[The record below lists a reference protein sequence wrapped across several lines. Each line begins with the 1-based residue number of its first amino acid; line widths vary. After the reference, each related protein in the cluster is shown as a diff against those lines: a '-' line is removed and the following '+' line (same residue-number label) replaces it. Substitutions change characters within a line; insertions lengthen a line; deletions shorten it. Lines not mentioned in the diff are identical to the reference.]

1 MREQWKRWTW
11 GVAFVACLGL
21 MAGCPI
27 TGNLMQTVTGEI
39 SAIDDAAETITVTT
53 ATGDVVLSYAGVPVF
68 LPGDST
74 TPSGDATDL
83 AVGVDV
89 TVRTEVQ
96 PDTTVIVNS
105 ITIAATGGPIGGGDR
120 DLGQGELIIPEDET
134 TLIVDGSAFSRDA
147 DLGNGSIDWY
157 IFAGTAGTKYD
168 ILARG
173 NAPVVISVYR
183 PIVVTDGSREVMAAV
198 MLWTTDPEAPED
210 VFFVDSGLVPATK
223 SAKAVRIPS
232 FVAPEDGDYYVSVQ
246 AAQVWAGHDSND
258 GFHFGHVAYY
268 DVRSYT
274 VQVSTV
280 PDPGSATAL
289 LAGDP
294 ALNPAF
300 SQGAVTIYQG
310 DWFYF
315 DGEADSNYMIEFRP
329 MDPEIRYT
337 LKANVYAPDGSIACT
352 AYACSECKATSFY
365 SPVAE
370 RYLVRVTLDPEE
382 ESPLTDGEIEWG
394 QAEYLI
400 RILDDDHGN
409 YPPFAT
415 PVTLEEGA
423 GAVTLVAGHLSTDDA
438 DVFGFTTEPYRTYRL
453 VTDSDTDVLLQ
464 DFDLNQPAFDRN
476 LDAIGNED
484 MLIQNDTGWPEERLA
499 GVLTLPREFAPGD
512 SRNTFGLLNGPYELR
527 IISDDHVDDGAP
539 LYAASPVEIGAA
551 ATGVLWG
558 DTDRDTDPEDGAP
571 VDDVF
576 DTDLFSFVPAI
587 WPIWH
592 RVDVTAASMVTVGND
607 ATVEDDTSTEAVEIT
622 TYYESTSTSQ
632 PVPLLIG
639 GPDPHQPF
647 TAYTADLT
655 QEDHANRDG
664 NADRN
669 AANAA
674 VLADGEATAGVLWGA
689 ADDDDIFQFTAA
701 PNRTYRVSVTGATGR
716 TSLGGT
722 DNVAATYDLDG
733 NNRAITVRHAGMD
746 PVVNIVQVSLEQETD
761 ADIGYNVQ
769 YQDDDFVDAID
780 PMELDDL
787 SAISGTATEGV
798 LFKGDTDLFRFTA
811 EPNMTYRVSITGANG
826 PTLLSAPN
834 TVALY
839 DFEDPENDRAISVR
853 HNGMDAE
860 TIVVTVGFDGEETDI
875 TYNVAVVGDDHVDS
889 VDPGDAQAV
898 AALTL
903 LGAAARTGTLYQG
916 DTDSF
921 RLSATMGTMYE
932 ISPANNNIVLSINGV
947 PVMPVDGVYP
957 YTHAVADDDVIVQ
970 VTQAFDV
977 PEDTDVDYSLT
988 AVALP

>member
-1 MREQWKRWTW
+1 MSEHWKRMCF
-11 GVAFVACLGL
+11 GLALVASLGL
-21 MAGCPI
+21 LAGCPP
-27 TGNLMQTVTGEI
+27 TGNTMQTVTGAI
-39 SAIDDAAETITVTT
+39 SAVDTTAQTITVTT
-53 ATGDVVLSYAGVPVF
+53 ATGSVVLSYAGAPIF
-68 LPGDST
+68 LPGDGA
-74 TPSGDATDL
+74 TPSGDAGDL
-83 AVGVDV
+83 AVGASV
-89 TVRTEVQ
+89 TVRTETA
-96 PDTTVIVNS
+96 PDTTVTVTS
-105 ITIAATGGPIGGGDR
+105 ITIGATGGPIDGGDR
-120 DLGQGELIIPEDET
+120 NLGQGVLIIPEDET

-157 IFAGTAGTKYD
+157 TFTGTAGTKYD

-183 PIVVTDGSREVMAAV
+183 PITVTDGSREVTAAV
-198 MLWTTDPEAPED
+198 MLWTTDPRVPTD
-210 VFFVDSGLVPATK
+210 VFFVDAGLLPATK

-232 FVAPEDGDYYVSVQ
+232 FVAPEDGEYYVSVQ

-258 GFHFGHVAYY
+258 GLHFGHVAYY

-280 PDPGSATAL
+280 PGPSSASEL

-294 ALNPAF
+294 AENPAF

-315 DGEADSNYMIEFRP
+315 DGEADHNYMIEFRP

-352 AYACSECKATSFY
+352 AYACSECKAKSFY

-370 RYLVRVTLDPEE
+370 RYLVRVTLDPDED
-382 ESPLTDGEIEWG
+382 SPLTAGEIEWG

-438 DVFGFTTEPYRTYRL
+438 DVFEFTTQPHRTYRI

-476 LDAIGNED
+476 RDAIGNED
-484 MLIQNDTGWPEERLA
+484 MLIQNDTAWPEDRLA
-499 GVLTLPREFAPGD
+499 GILTLPREFAPGD

-527 IISDDHVDDGAP
+527 IINDDHADQGAP
-539 LYAASPVEIGAA
+539 LYSATPLGIGTGASGI
-551 ATGVLWG
+551 LWG
-558 DTDRDTDPEDGAP
+558 DTNRDTAPEDGAP

-576 DTDLFSFVPAI
+576 DTDLFTFVAGI

-592 RVDVTAASMVTVGND
+592 RVDVSAASMVTVGNN
-607 ATVEDDTSTEAVEIT
+607 ATVEDDTSTQAVEIT
-622 TYYESTSTSQ
+622 TYYESTSSSQ
-632 PVPLLIG
+632 PVPLVVG
-639 GPDPHQPF
+639 GPDPHRAF
-647 TAYTADLT
+647 TAYTVNVT
-655 QEDHANRDG
+655 QEDYANRDG
-664 NADRN
+664 SAARN

-674 VLADGEATAGVLWGA
+674 LLTEGAATAGVLWGA
-689 ADDDDIFQFTAA
+689 ADDDDIFRFVAA
-701 PNRTYRVSVTGATGR
+701 PNRTYRVSVTGASGR
-716 TSLGGT
+716 TSLAGT
-722 DNVAATYDLDG
+722 DNLAATYDLAG
-733 NNRAITVRHAGMD
+733 NNRAITVRHAGMG
-746 PVVNIVQVSLEQETD
+746 PVTNIVQVALEQETS
-761 ADIGYNVQ
+761 ADISYNVQ

-780 PMELDDL
+780 PMELGDL
-787 SAISGTATEGV
+787 TAISGTATAGT
-798 LFKGDTDLFRFTA
+798 LFKGDTDLFRFSA
-811 EPNMTYRVSITGANG
+811 EPNRTYRVSITSANG

-834 TVALY
+834 TVAVY
-839 DFEDPENDRAISVR
+839 DIESPENNRAISVR
-853 HNGMDAE
+853 HLGMEAE
-860 TIVVTVGFDGEETDI
+860 TIVVTVAFDGEETDI
-875 TYNVAVVGDDHVDS
+875 NYNVSVMADDHADF

-903 LGAAARTGTLYQG
+903 LGAAARTGTLYVG

-921 RLSATMGTMYE
+921 RLSATMGTQYE
-932 ISPANNNIVLSINGV
+932 ISPANNNIILSIGGV

-957 YTHAVADDDVIVQ
+957 YTHAVPDGDVIVQ
-970 VTQAFDV
+970 VTQSGNAPDG
-977 PEDTDVDYSLT
+977 TDVNYSLT